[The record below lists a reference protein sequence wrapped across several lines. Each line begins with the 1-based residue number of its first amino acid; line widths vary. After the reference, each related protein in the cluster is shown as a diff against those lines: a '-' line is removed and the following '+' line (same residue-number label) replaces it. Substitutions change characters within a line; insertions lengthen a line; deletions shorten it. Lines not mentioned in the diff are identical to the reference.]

1 MPRILL
7 VEDDEINRDIMARRL
22 SREGYSVLPAATGE
36 EALNLATTE
45 RPDVILLDIK
55 LALTDMDGWEVIRQ
69 LRANPTTQTLP
80 IIALTAYSM
89 PEDRDK
95 ALQTGCNDF
104 HAKPIEFARLIKQIA
119 ALLPKGEAS

>member
-36 EALNLATTE
+36 EDLNLATTE

-95 ALQTGCNDF
+95 ALQTGCND
-104 HAKPIEFARLIKQIA
+104 
-119 ALLPKGEAS
+119 